1 MDNSFI
7 IDNLLQQQEGV
18 RLEFKAAANREA
30 IAKTITAFINTQGG
44 DLVIGI
50 DDDKKVVGV
59 ENAEKIR
66 ESFQNLLIDW
76 IKPNAPISSQVIR
89 YKKKDVILN
98 RIKHQNNPYDGY
110 KLQFL
115 IKDTVGYKDVSSIY
129 ISNQWQKLVGDA
141 NNPPKWFDYLDQIDM
156 NGDGFRD
163 LVAGRASYD
172 SKGLVN
178 GPPIYQVPVWL
189 WDKQTKT
196 YKDTLIT
203 KMR

>member
-89 YKKKDVILN
+89 YKKKDVILISVWEGAKKTIPIQ
-98 RIKHQNNPYDGY
+98 R
-110 KLQFL
+110 
-115 IKDTVGYKDVSSIY
+115 KDFY
-129 ISNQWQKLVGDA
+129 
-141 NNPPKWFDYLDQIDM
+141 
-156 NGDGFRD
+156 
-163 LVAGRASYD
+163 
-172 SKGLVN
+172 
-178 GPPIYQVPVWL
+178 
-189 WDKQTKT
+189 
-196 YKDTLIT
+196 
-203 KMR
+203 